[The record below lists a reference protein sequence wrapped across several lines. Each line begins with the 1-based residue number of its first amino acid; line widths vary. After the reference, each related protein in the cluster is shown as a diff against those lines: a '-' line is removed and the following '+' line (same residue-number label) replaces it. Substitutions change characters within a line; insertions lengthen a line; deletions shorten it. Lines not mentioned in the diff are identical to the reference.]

1 MHRHFPA
8 LLRQA
13 LLGAALLVL
22 GGACAAEPVR
32 LWKLREAEPG
42 TGQRLA
48 YERLELAADLAN
60 EFLETSEFARGFP
73 AEGARFSL
81 DHSDVLVRFTGEGI
95 WPLRIES
102 AGWADLRTA
111 VGDGIHPNERG
122 FLAARRTDR
131 YASGDATEDSAFL
144 LLDPPAMAG
153 LLLRQAATMRE
164 IHARGSFDYWLN
176 YDLLGT
182 NPHYGWRDSNPVDAR
197 ANAVHEAFWQWYE
210 ARAESEGSAVAEPAS
225 R

>member
-1 MHRHFPA
+1 MRRPVLA
-8 LLRQA
+8 LSRPA

-22 GGACAAEPVR
+22 GGACSTEPVR
-32 LWKLREAEPG
+32 LYELREAEPG
-42 TGQRLA
+42 SGPRLA

-60 EFLETSEFARGFP
+60 EFLATSAFARGFP
-73 AEGARFSL
+73 AESARFSL
-81 DHSDVLVRFTGEGI
+81 DHSDVLIRFTGEGI
-95 WPLRIES
+95 WPLRIAS
-102 AGWADLRTA
+102 AGWADPRTA
-111 VGDGIHPNERG
+111 VGDGIHPTEHG

-131 YASGDATEDSAFL
+131 YASGDATDDSAFL
-144 LLDPPAMAG
+144 LLEPPAMAA

-182 NPHYGWRDSNPVDAR
+182 NPHYGWRDRNPVDAR

-210 ARAESEGSAVAEPAS
+210 ARAAGEGPALAEPS
-225 R
+225 PR